1 VNSRPRVWPRPLA
14 RGDVVGVVAPS
25 GPVDPVRL
33 QQGAAVITSWGLTV
47 RYGSSVLDHHDQ
59 LSYLAGD
66 DRRRA
71 ADFAAAWSDPDTAAV
86 WAARGGYGA
95 QRMVDLL
102 DFDTLHTAG
111 PRHLV
116 GFSDVT
122 ALHTRVGRE
131 LGQVTVHGPGVGS
144 VDQLSDAGN
153 VTALRQLIMGPPPPQ
168 TILVEGRSVRPGSAD
183 GRLWGGNLALLA
195 SDVGVEPV
203 PDEPVIMI
211 IEDTGENAYRMDRM
225 LTQLL
230 RAGFLAQVS
239 GVLVGDITGQSPD
252 LLEQV
257 VVDRL
262 SGLGVPLVV
271 DVPVGHGRRNLA
283 LPLGAQ
289 VRLEAGRTSGT
300 LRLSRPPAVA

>member
-1 VNSRPRVWPRPLA
+1 LADLRVWPEPLV
-14 RGDVVGVVAPS
+14 RGDLVAVVAPS

-33 QQGAAVITSWGLTV
+33 RQGAEIISSWGLTV
-47 RYGSSVLDHHDQ
+47 RYGSSVLNNHDH
-59 LSYLAGD
+59 LTYLAGD
-66 DRRRA
+66 DRLRA
-71 ADFAAAWSDPDTAAV
+71 ADFTAAWSDPETAAV

-95 QRMVDLL
+95 QRMVDLI
-102 DFDTLHTAG
+102 DFDALRIAG

-116 GFSDVT
+116 GFSDIT
-122 ALHTRVGRE
+122 ALHSRIGRE
-131 LGQVTVHGPGVGS
+131 LGQVTVHGPALGS
-144 VDQLSDAGN
+144 VGQLSDAGN
-153 VTALRQLIMGPPPPQ
+153 VAALRQLIMGSPPPL
-168 TILVEGRSVRPGSAD
+168 TTLLEGRAVRPGSAE

-195 SDVGVEPV
+195 SDIGVEPV
-203 PDEPVIMI
+203 PDEPVIVI
-211 IEDTGENAYRMDRM
+211 IEDTGEDAYRVDRM

-230 RAGFLAQVS
+230 RAGWLAHLA
-239 GVLVGDITGQSPD
+239 GVLVGDITGSQPPG

-289 VRLEAGRTSGT
+289 VWLEAGRTRGT
-300 LRLSRPPAVA
+300 LRLESSPAVA